1 MFNNTRQRF
10 GLRKLTVGLA
20 SVLLGLAFLGIK
32 QNIVH
37 ADTISD
43 GTTNTNMQTDNTAQ
57 PVIDKKTVNT
67 NDDIGRTAI
76 KISVQKK
83 NQNIST
89 NLKSETVSR
98 HLFQTLLID
107 NTNSSN
113 ADVSTIGSSID
124 KTASTVDPAN
134 NGGFDSKQWGILD
147 VSKWTGQVENGV
159 YQLTNYTGDKQRIIV
174 PNEAD
179 FAKAGK
185 STNGLQVGIDANLTN
200 SWFSE
205 NSSNASDSDAGSSS
219 RPRLGSNSLPRFG
232 SVHRV
237 TGISIAFSKTDNKK
251 IKAIGSDWSYGFSP
265 AFDRKTKKRNYRPST
280 LLSHFDGSALDTS
293 GVTNMA
299 DAFNSNLALID
310 LTSLSNW
317 NTSNVTDM
325 SGMFAGDAIH
335 RLTPLAN
342 WDIHNVQNMDEMFR
356 QNRLV
361 SLKPL
366 FNWKTSN
373 VVSMRQMFGSN
384 SLNSLAGLE
393 NWDVSHVSN
402 MNAMFTLNALNDL
415 SAISNWDTSSVKDMG
430 SMFAYN
436 DLSDLSAI
444 SNWDT
449 SHVKDM
455 SSMFTSNDLSNLSSI
470 SKWDVTNVNSMESMF
485 ERNKLSDL
493 SGLSDWNVSNVYN
506 AKHMF
511 GLNHITNVAPLA
523 NWHLCRVADPTITVT
538 VPDYSS
544 GQREPNGSP
553 HLIDQV
559 NHESNDISYMFDHN
573 FIKDV
578 SPLANWDISNISRL
592 DYMFADN
599 PVVFADFHNW
609 NFAKDPNVYSLFSS
623 LTKHHFL
630 FLANKDNETLV
641 KEFAK
646 YYFYGDETSKNG
658 LLLDSIDTKEI
669 PNVLVADGVDS
680 ARKQLLDQ
688 INNAISMFKNN
699 QNTDLQPIVPLDQV
713 TDLVELANMAFV
725 AKHTPI
731 VIKFIDTDTNI
742 KLNPEPIIAF
752 GTGSYTLTIPD
763 YYEVVGTLPN
773 MTYGNTYVV
782 KLKHKIRS
790 AFRPETDNAERD
802 FDIYYPDGTY
812 SYIRQVI
819 PLKYTQL
826 IDAVTSDPVGKT
838 SFSVVT
844 DTDTPNH
851 SFGSYAHPASGIYI
865 NGVKQDAPSYIVKN
879 GKILFSP
886 ITIKCPP
893 NYVPHL
899 VKYKEPDKKEP
910 RQVVAAAMVT
920 FTPVISTNNTT
931 VNDVNSAFSSNKTD
945 SNKKTTSDKNLTYD
959 FNSATD
965 SIDSTDSKASLLPI
979 KSHLDSSE
987 DVLTNG
993 ELKQKNSNEVLAIN
1007 FISLK
1012 QNTANSVTIID
1023 PHFNLKC
1030 SVFNKKSLKSI

>member
-1 MFNNTRQRF
+1 M
-10 GLRKLTVGLA
+10 TVGLA
-20 SVLLGLAFLGIK
+20 SVLLGLAFLGTE
-32 QNIVH
+32 QNIVD

-43 GTTNTNMQTDNTAQ
+43 GATNTNVQTDNTAQ
-57 PVIDKKTVNT
+57 PVIDKKIVNT
-67 NDDIGRTAI
+67 DNNIGRTVT
-76 KISVQKK
+76 KFSVQNKV
-83 NQNIST
+83 QSIST
-89 NLKSETVSR
+89 NLTSGNIQPSPVSNAVN
-98 HLFQTLLID
+98 D

-124 KTASTVDPAN
+124 KTASAVDPAD
-134 NGGFDSKQWGILD
+134 NGGFDSKQWGTLD

-159 YQLTNYTGDKQRIIV
+159 YQLTNYTGDKQHIIV

-185 STNGLQVGIDANLTN
+185 STNGLHVGIDANLTN

-205 NSSNASDSDAGSSS
+205 SSSSDSDSDGSNIALPRLSSSS
-219 RPRLGSNSLPRFG
+219 RPRLSSNFRPTFG
-232 SVHRV
+232 SIPRM
-237 TGISIAFSKTDNKK
+237 TRISIAFSKTDNKR
-251 IKAIGSDWSYGFSP
+251 IKAIGSDWSYGFSS
-265 AFDRKTKKRNYRPST
+265 ACDRKTKKQNYMPLTS
-280 LLSHFDGSALDTS
+280 LSHFDGSALDTS
-293 GVTNMA
+293 GVTNLA
-299 DAFNSNLALID
+299 GVFANSTLMD
-310 LTSLSNW
+310 LTTLSNW

-325 SGMFAGDAIH
+325 STMFTGDGIH

-342 WDIHNVQNMDEMFR
+342 WDVHNVQNMDNMFT

-366 FNWKTSN
+366 SNWKTSN

-415 SAISNWDTSSVKDMG
+415 SAISNWDTGSVIDMG

-436 DLSDLSAI
+436 DLSDLSAV

-449 SHVKDM
+449 GHVKNM
-455 SSMFTSNDLSNLSSI
+455 SSMFTYNDLSNLSSI
-470 SKWDVTNVNSMESMF
+470 SKWDVTSVNSMEHMF

-506 AKHMF
+506 ARFMF
-511 GLNHITNVAPLA
+511 SLNHITNVAPLA
-523 NWHLCRVADPTITVT
+523 NWHLCSVADPTITVT

-544 GQREPNGSP
+544 GQREPDGSP

-559 NHESNDISYMFDHN
+559 IHESNDISYMFEHN

-592 DYMFADN
+592 DRMFADN

-646 YYFYGDETSKNG
+646 YYFYGDETSKNV

-688 INNAISMFKNN
+688 INDAISTFKNN

-742 KLNPEPIIAF
+742 KLNPEPIVAF

-763 YYEVVGTLPN
+763 YYDVVGTLPT
-773 MTYGNTYVV
+773 MTYGNTYVI

-790 AFRPETDNAERD
+790 AFRPANDVAERD

-812 SYIRQVI
+812 SYIHQVI

-844 DTDTPNH
+844 DTDTSNP
-851 SFGSYAHPASGIYI
+851 SFGNYVRPASGIYI
-865 NGVKQDAPSYIVKN
+865 NGVKQDAPSYIIKN
-879 GKILFSP
+879 GKILFAP

-899 VKYKEPDKKEP
+899 VKYKEPDKREP
-910 RQVVAAAMVT
+910 QQVLALAMVT
-920 FTPVISTNNTT
+920 FTPVISTNSTM

-959 FNSATD
+959 FKSTTD
-965 SIDSTDSKASLLPI
+965 SNHSIDLEASLSPI
-979 KSHLDSSE
+979 KSLLNSSK
-987 DVLTNG
+987 DVLTDG
-993 ELKQKNSNEVLAIN
+993 DLKRKNSNEVLAIN
-1007 FISLK
+1007 FVSLK
-1012 QNTANSVTIID
+1012 QNTASSVTIID
-1023 PHFNLKC
+1023 PHSDLKR